1 MKNKIIL
8 TVIAII
14 LIGAVYFFFSSSKNS
29 TQAVSY
35 KKMTPERKDISLII
49 STTGQILPQNR
60 LEITPTISGRV
71 DAILIQE
78 GDYVRAGQTI
88 ARMSSDERAALI
100 DSARS
105 QGKSAVAYWED
116 IYKPISVIAPINGT
130 VIVRNVE
137 PGQSVNTN
145 GIMFV
150 LSDRLIVKASVDETD
165 IGSVKKGQQAS
176 ISLDAYPDVNIEGT
190 VNHIYYESATVNNVV
205 IYYVDILPRTV
216 PEVFRSGMSANI
228 NIVKQ
233 SKKNLLTVPYEAVK
247 SEGALKYVLIP
258 DEKPGNKDKKNPHK
272 KQYVTTGL
280 IDDTS
285 IEIVEGLSDDSVFL
299 MEVDSQFAEGA
310 DDNKK
315 NPFMPQRKNNRK

>member
-8 TVIAII
+8 IIAIFI
-14 LIGAVYFFFSSSKNS
+14 LLGVVYFFISSSKNS
-29 TQAVSY
+29 TQAV
-35 KKMTPERKDISLII
+35 KFKEMTPERKDISLII

-88 ARMSSDERAALI
+88 AKMSSDERAALI

-105 QGKSAVAYWED
+105 QGRAAVQYWED

-165 IGSVKKGQQAS
+165 IGSVKKGQQAF

-190 VNHIYYESATVNNVV
+190 VNHIYYESTTVNNVV
-205 IYYVDILPRTV
+205 IYYVDILPRVV

-228 NIVKQ
+228 DIVKQ

-247 SEGALKYVLIP
+247 SEGNQKYVLVHG
-258 DEKPGNKDKKNPHK
+258 DKSDNKDKKISHK
-272 KQYVTTGL
+272 KQYVKTGL
-280 IDDTS
+280 LDDTS
-285 IEIVEGLSDDSVFL
+285 IEITEGLSDDSVFL
-299 MEVDSQFAEGA
+299 VEVESQFQAEE
-310 DDNKK
+310 DNKK
-315 NPFMPQRKNNRK
+315 NPFMPQRKNNRR

>member
-8 TVIAII
+8 IIIAFILIVIAS
-14 LIGAVYFFFSSSKNS
+14 FFICSNKNS
-29 TQAVSY
+29 KQTVSFR
-35 KKMTPERKDISLII
+35 KMTPERKDISLII

-60 LEITPTISGRV
+60 LEITPTISGRI
-71 DAILIQE
+71 DTILVQE
-78 GDYVRAGQTI
+78 GDYVRTGQTI

-105 QGKSAVAYWED
+105 QGRDAVKYWED

-145 GIMFV
+145 GVMFV

-165 IGSVKKGQQAS
+165 IGSVKKGQPAF

-205 IYYVDILPRTV
+205 IYYVDILPRIV

-228 NIVKQ
+228 DIVKQ

-247 SEGALKYVLIP
+247 REGNLKYVLIY
-258 DEKPGNKDKKNPHK
+258 DDKTDNKDKKISYK
-272 KQYVTTGL
+272 KQYVKTGL
-280 IDDTS
+280 SDDTS
-285 IEIVEGLSDDSVFL
+285 IEIIEGLSDDTVFL
-299 MEVDSQFAEGA
+299 IETDSILE
-310 DDNKK
+310 DDENKKK
-315 NPFMPQRKNNRK
+315 NPFMPQRRDNRR